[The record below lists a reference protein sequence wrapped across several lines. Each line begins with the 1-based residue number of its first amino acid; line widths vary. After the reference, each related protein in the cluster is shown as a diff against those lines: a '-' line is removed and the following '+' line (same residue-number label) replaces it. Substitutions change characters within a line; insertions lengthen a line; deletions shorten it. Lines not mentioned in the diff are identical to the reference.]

1 MSLPTTY
8 EQIYNVRE
16 DEMLSSRVA
25 LVISVLLPRGLM
37 IAGFSITKELQT
49 IHYAGYSN
57 TKPVWELDFFEQLFA
72 TEPLLTVREKVKGI
86 FVSSHKNLI
95 VPDELYTEVAA
106 TDWLRKLHY
115 VEQQDVVTAYTLEND
130 KATYLH
136 AVPTYINEL
145 IKINF
150 RKAVVLPLSDYHF
163 AVRQVQSLHMQ
174 CCLSNEQIT
183 ATLHNYSQLLW
194 HQIIDYS
201 TAEDIAYALKLLCKE
216 NYIDPAKLN
225 ITCNCVSGA
234 EYDVVNELT
243 QYFPNLKAG
252 NGLTIHARWEPAIS
266 LANQLLAC
274 VL

>member
-37 IAGFSITKELQT
+37 IAGFSITKELLT

-57 TKPVWELDFFEQLFA
+57 TKPVWVLDFFEQLFA

-106 TDWLRKLHY
+106 TDWLHKLHY
-115 VEQQDVVTAYTLEND
+115 VEQQEVVTAYTLEND

-136 AVPTYINEL
+136 AVPTNINEL

-174 CCLSNEQIT
+174 CCFSNEQLT

-234 EYDVVNELT
+234 EYNVVNELT

-252 NGLTIHARWEPAIS
+252 NGLAIHARWEPAIS